1 MKKIIS
7 LTLCVLMLFS
17 VLSLTG
23 CGEKAEPLK
32 IGLGT
37 VSYVEK
43 LTNADADTDG
53 TGTTTST
60 FAAVLLDSEGKI
72 VDCAIDCAS
81 YTQSFTSK
89 GKFVEAGEIKT
100 KYEQGKD
107 YGMVAYGGATKEWFE
122 QADAFAATAK
132 GKNLEEIKA
141 LVATDGKGSA
151 DVVAAGCTIY
161 VSDFVKALEKAI
173 ANAKESQATTGD
185 KLNLAV
191 VSTQTGSK
199 DATEE
204 AAGVNEIDA
213 TVSAAAVNADGK
225 VTAAVIDALQSVISF
240 DITGK
245 AATAANTEIK
255 TKAEQGDNYGMV
267 AYGGAKKEWYQ
278 QADEFSKACIGKTA
292 DEISKL
298 AAEDGKA
305 VADIQTAGCT
315 IYVTDIVKAAV
326 KAAQ

>member
-7 LTLCVLMLFS
+7 LTLCILMLFS

-43 LTNADADTDG
+43 VTNADADTNG

-60 FAAVLLDSEGKI
+60 FAAVLLDGEGKI
-72 VDCAIDCAS
+72 VDCAIDSVS
-81 YTQSFTSK
+81 YTHSFTSK
-89 GKFVEAGEIKT
+89 GKFVEAEEIKT

-107 YGMVAYGGATKEWFE
+107 YGMVAYGGAKKEWFE
-122 QADAFAATAK
+122 QVDAFVATAK
-132 GKNLEEIKA
+132 GKNLEEVKA
-141 LVATDGKGSA
+141 LVATDGKGA
-151 DVVAAGCTIY
+151 TDVVNAGCTIY
-161 VSDFVKALEKAI
+161 VTDFVKALEKAI
-173 ANAKESQATTGD
+173 ANAKESEATANDT
-185 KLNLAV
+185 LNLGV
-191 VSTQTGSK
+191 VSTQTGCK

-225 VTAAVIDALQSVISF
+225 VTAIVTDALQAVISF
-240 DITGK
+240 DISGK
-245 AATAANTEIK
+245 ATTAANAEIK

-278 QADEFSKACIGKTA
+278 QADEFNKACIGKTA
-292 DEISKL
+292 DEISKFV
-298 AAEDGKA
+298 ADDGKA
-305 VADIQTAGCT
+305 IADIQSAGCT

-326 KAAQ
+326 KATK